1 MPVHP
6 DLHLLERQKCE
17 RRETLYKTSLALSGA
32 KIRVF
37 IVEGAEKFNIR
48 GELEI
53 VDLDNPDHIQFD
65 ALSYR
70 WGNPSQKRPILCP
83 HSNVELQ
90 ATSNCISAIS
100 HIYRLHCR
108 RHRYYNESHPLA
120 IWIDAICINQE
131 DELERS
137 NQVRLMG
144 RIYANARET
153 YFWLGEGDR
162 DTDRAMEYLR
172 KGCLS
177 SPTSSPWLNAF
188 GILWRILIWYWY
200 RLHSGLDEVL
210 SRDWV
215 NRVWTLQECILS
227 RNGTVVCG
235 DQQCPWL
242 QIVLSVQFSLVASK
256 GFMPNFPPKSLQV
269 WASLTGL

>member
-1 MPVHP
+1 
-6 DLHLLERQKCE
+6 
-17 RRETLYKTSLALSGA
+17 
-32 KIRVF
+32 
-37 IVEGAEKFNIR
+37 
-48 GELEI
+48 
-53 VDLDNPDHIQFD
+53 
-65 ALSYR
+65 
-70 WGNPSQKRPILCP
+70 
-83 HSNVELQ
+83 
-90 ATSNCISAIS
+90 
-100 HIYRLHCR
+100 
-108 RHRYYNESHPLA
+108 
-120 IWIDAICINQE
+120 
-131 DELERS
+131 
-137 NQVRLMG
+137 
-144 RIYANARET
+144 
-153 YFWLGEGDR
+153 
-162 DTDRAMEYLR
+162 MEYLR

-242 QIVLSVQFSLVASK
+242 QIVLSVQFYLVASK